1 MHRLFLLLAL
11 ALAAPA
17 RAQTIEEL
25 ARDLPPGVS
34 VLTTWGVRPEWD
46 ETSQHIYFLH
56 RLIGDVFKINVATR
70 EISPVTAHLH
80 HGGIQR
86 AHCLAN
92 GDLLLGIGNI
102 NTGDVA
108 RDKEKLWLHVLRKSD
123 PSKLHPLGAVCVE
136 GPAVSKTDLQIA
148 WTHPGQMEISAGR
161 IVYENDVP
169 KLVDVKKVLSYRDRQ
184 ENVRLE
190 TQDFRPPHN
199 RELLFTHYQGPAGDP
214 YVTSATYGLELATG
228 KVTDYTRSPG
238 GYSEAEGVFPD
249 GEWTM
254 IESDRHLPPA
264 MQRRYKVDAFRL
276 KLDGSG
282 QVEQLA
288 DLAQRF
294 PDTLRSDNPVVDRTG
309 RFVAYQFGFSR
320 GAGARGQ
327 GIFLLDLQKRSQAIQ
342 KK

>member
-1 MHRLFLLLAL
+1 MHRLLYVLLLTL
-11 ALAAPA
+11 GVPA
-17 RAQTIEEL
+17 RTQTIEEL
-25 ARDLPPGVS
+25 AHDLPPGVS

-46 ETSQHIYFLH
+46 ETSEHVYFLH
-56 RLIGDVFKINVATR
+56 RLVGDVFKINVATG

-86 AHCLAN
+86 AQCLVN

-102 NTGDVA
+102 NTGDIA
-108 RDKEKLWLHVLRKSD
+108 RDKEKLWLYVLRKGD
-123 PSKLHPLGAVCVE
+123 PTKLHPLGVVCVE

-148 WTHPGQMEISAGR
+148 WTHPGQLEISTGR

-169 KLVDVKKVLSYRDRQ
+169 KLVDVRKVLSYRERTD
-184 ENVRLE
+184 NVRLE

-199 RELLFTHYQGPAGDP
+199 RELLFTHYEGPAGDP
-214 YVTSATYGLELATG
+214 YVTSSTYGVELATG
-228 KVTDYTRSPG
+228 QVKDYTRLSG

-254 IESDRHLPPA
+254 IETDRHLPEGYR
-264 MQRRYKVDAFRL
+264 RRYKVDAFRL

-282 QVEQLA
+282 EVEQLA
-288 DLAQRF
+288 DLAQRY
-294 PDTLRSDNPVVDRTG
+294 PETLRSDNPVVDRTG
-309 RFVAYQFGFSR
+309 RYVAYQFGFSR

-327 GIFLLDLQKRSQAIQ
+327 GIFLVDLERRAETPT